1 MILVSYLVPTYTGFY
16 SNTTLK
22 AFFTRSHIHP
32 FTHIIIKFLLCTL
45 NYFFLSCYHMHTWTP
60 VDGVWFLG
68 QGHHDMHM
76 KALRI
81 KLAALFDWWTTP
93 STSSA
98 TFFFCLVALASTYH
112 FIIKCVL
119 WDQCVILGIC
129 FSHTLICNTCISAT
143 AESRQGQVQ

>member
-98 TFFFCLVALASTYH
+98 TFFLPGCP
-112 FIIKCVL
+112 
-119 WDQCVILGIC
+119 C
-129 FSHTLICNTCISAT
+129 FHLSFYYQMCFVRSVCYFRYLFFTHLDL
-143 AESRQGQVQ
+143 